1 MSISKRV
8 EILDL
13 IENQKNTKLEVSA
26 EIPYMTIKG
35 IKEGRSNPGFETLT
49 KILNVFPRLNA
60 RWLILGEEPMF
71 LSAYD
76 NPQELSL
83 VEDPALEYMKRS
95 SLYNYPILVDEVEDL
110 RKIVKEL
117 RKTIAE
123 LQETIE
129 SMNNKTEKK
138 A

>member
-1 MSISKRV
+1 
-8 EILDL
+8 
-13 IENQKNTKLEVSA
+13 
-26 EIPYMTIKG
+26 
-35 IKEGRSNPGFETLT
+35 
-49 KILNVFPRLNA
+49 
-60 RWLILGEEPMF
+60 
-71 LSAYD
+71 
-76 NPQELSL
+76 
-83 VEDPALEYMKRS
+83 MKRS